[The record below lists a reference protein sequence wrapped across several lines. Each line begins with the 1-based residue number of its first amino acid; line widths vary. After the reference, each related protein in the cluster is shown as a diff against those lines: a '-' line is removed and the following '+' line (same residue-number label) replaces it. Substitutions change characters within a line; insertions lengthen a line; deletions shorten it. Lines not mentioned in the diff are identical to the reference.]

1 MMIRD
6 VIIQLGG
13 VRRLARRLGHRNAS
27 TVQGWWERGVIPAH
41 QQAHVLHAAREASVP
56 VQASDLI
63 PQACHSMQE
72 RASDDQKNI
81 VSRRFNPRPTGSV
94 AARD

>member
-6 VIIQLGG
+6 VIVKLGG
-13 VRRLARRLGHRNAS
+13 VRPLARRLGHRNAS

-41 QQAHVLHAAREASVP
+41 QQARVLHVAREASVP
-56 VQASDLI
+56 VQPSDLI
-63 PQACHSMQE
+63 PQANETMLKWTPDGKSQ
-72 RASDDQKNI
+72 I
-81 VSRRFNPRPTGSV
+81 VSSCLTPRPAGLV